1 MISFQQ
7 LFIREA
13 SVDKYI
19 TLLTE
24 SLPINVME
32 LQPTFL
38 FKERQLSQIFSE
50 AAVRKGSLKQLF

>member
-1 MISFQQ
+1 MISFQE

-24 SLPINVME
+24 SLHVNVLE
-32 LQPTFL
+32 LHPTFL

-50 AAVRKGSLKQLF
+50 AAV